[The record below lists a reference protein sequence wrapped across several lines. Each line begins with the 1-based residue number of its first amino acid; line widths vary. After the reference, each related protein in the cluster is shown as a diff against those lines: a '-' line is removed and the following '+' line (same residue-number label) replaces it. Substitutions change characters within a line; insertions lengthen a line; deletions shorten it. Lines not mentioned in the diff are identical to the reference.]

1 MNKNEQFQFSAKTL
15 LLPLMLIF
23 VMWFVYWF
31 EITFGYNFNKFGV
44 YPRTISGLKGIV
56 FSPFI
61 HGNAQHLF
69 NNSIPLLVLMLAL
82 GYFYQPIASR
92 ILLIGWIGTGIITWF
107 VARSSFHIG
116 ASGIVYMLVSF
127 IFFSG
132 IFRKYYRLIA
142 VSLAVIFLY
151 GSLAWYLFPI
161 EEGISFE
168 GHSAGFVSGFL
179 LAIVYRNQGPQKEEI
194 EWKQTEFDE
203 LFDEE
208 GNLKNEQPQ

>member
-1 MNKNEQFQFSAKTL
+1 VL
-15 LLPLMLIF
+15 L
-23 VMWFVYWF
+23 
-31 EITFGYNFNKFGV
+31 
-44 YPRTISGLKGIV
+44 
-56 FSPFI
+56 
-61 HGNAQHLF
+61 
-69 NNSIPLLVLMLAL
+69 LAL
-82 GYFYQPIASR
+82 GYFYQPIAFK
-92 ILLIGWIGTGIITWF
+92 ILLIGWIGTGILTWF
-107 VARSSFHIG
+107 VARPSFHIG

-132 IFRKYYRLIA
+132 IFRKHYRLIA

-168 GHSAGFVSGFL
+168 GHSAGFITGIL

-203 LFDEE
+203 LFDEN
-208 GNLKNEQPQ
+208 GVLKSEE

>member
-1 MNKNEQFQFSAKTL
+1 
-15 LLPLMLIF
+15 
-23 VMWFVYWF
+23 MWFVYWF
-31 EITFGYNFNKFGV
+31 EITFGYNFNQLGV
-44 YPRTISGLKGIV
+44 FPRTIDGLKGVI

-61 HGNAQHLF
+61 HSNAQHLF
-69 NNSIPLLVLMLAL
+69 NNSIPLLVLLLAL
-82 GYFYQPIASR
+82 GYFYQPIAFK
-92 ILLIGWIGTGIITWF
+92 ILLIGWIGTGVLTWLI
-107 VARSSFHIG
+107 ARPSFHIG

-161 EEGISFE
+161 EDRISFE
-168 GHSAGFVSGFL
+168 GHAAGFLTGFL
-179 LAIVYRNQGPQKEEI
+179 LAIVYKNQGPQKEEM

-203 LFDEE
+203 LFDED
-208 GNLKNEQPQ
+208 GNLRIKN